1 MKYRRL
7 ILNKEYSIRTFESKD
22 KYYDLK
28 YTDQKV
34 TKIITDDLASEL
46 EKLVNKN
53 TRSVKI
59 KILRQY
65 ADELKVNV

>member
-1 MKYRRL
+1 MKYRGL
-7 ILNKEYSIRTFESKD
+7 VLNKEYLIRTFESED
-22 KYYDLK
+22 EDCNLK
-28 YTDQKV
+28 EADQKE